1 MEIINTKGILWFLGI
16 PVLMILTGLGIYLSK
31 GKGLIPWL
39 IAGDAIGSVVLAVLD
54 HSIVGW
60 ILVVL
65 NLAAIGLLALYRS
78 GKQDEE
84 DEEFEDE

>member
-16 PVLMILTGLGIYLSK
+16 PVLMILTGLGIYLT
-31 GKGLIPWL
+31 GNRGLIPWL
-39 IAGDAIGSVVLAVLD
+39 IAGDAIGSVVLAILD

-78 GKQDEE
+78 GKQEEE